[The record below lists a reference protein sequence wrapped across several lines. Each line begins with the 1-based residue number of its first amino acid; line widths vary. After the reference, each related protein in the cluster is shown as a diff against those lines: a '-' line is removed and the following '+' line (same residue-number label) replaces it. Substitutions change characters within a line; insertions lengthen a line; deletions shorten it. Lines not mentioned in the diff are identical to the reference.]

1 MAGTE
6 EFKNNPLY
14 TDITTLDYDTPAPT
28 FNYNWNKA
36 SGRWE
41 PAGDITVENL
51 NVDNLEIDFSDTNDI
66 LNRLSS
72 QASGISGSLSTLD
85 DQETHRLLS
94 GISGSLST
102 LDDQETHRLLSG
114 ISGSLS
120 TVNDQETHRL
130 LSGISGSLSQTS
142 SDQETHRLLSGISG
156 SLSTV
161 NDQETHRLLSGIS
174 GSLSQT
180 SGDQETHRLL
190 SGISGS
196 LLEISSNQ
204 SKDLISGISDQLN
217 NLDLKNTDL
226 ILSGISGEIFKGN
239 FTVISKTVHQKIEED
254 FILQENIPNEKRF
267 GNYEKPSYGVNRTAF
282 NDIFNTY
289 YNSARNSPDMPE
301 TGHPD
306 FFILNEA
313 TDPNRTFDFEDVF
326 HTDTQHALRF
336 DNKASSPYNS
346 YELQDFTNIYK
357 TGDLQSVVIFNESAF
372 PLQFHTINDPIDENA
387 NENYLY
393 LYSNSAVEISS
404 DEASRIFIKRPHT
417 ISGYTVKYILSYKQY
432 KDK

>member
-114 ISGSLS
+114 ISGYLSTLDDQETHRLLSGISGSLSTVNDQETHRLLSGISGSLS

-156 SLSTV
+156 SL
-161 NDQETHRLLSGIS
+161 
-174 GSLSQT
+174 
-180 SGDQETHRLL
+180 
-190 SGISGS
+190 
-196 LLEISSNQ
+196 LEISSNQ
-204 SKDLISGISDQLN
+204 SKDF
-217 NLDLKNTDL
+217 LDLKNTDL

-254 FILQENIPNEKRF
+254 FILQENIPDTQRF
-267 GNYEKPSYGVNRTAF
+267 GNSQEPSHASSENVFDA
-282 NDIFNTY
+282 IFNTY
-289 YNSARNSPDMPE
+289 YSSARNSPGMPE

-306 FFILNEA
+306 FFILNETA
-313 TDPNRTFDFEDVF
+313 SPDRAVNMQDVF
-326 HTDTQHALRF
+326 HTDTEYALRF
-336 DNKASSPYNS
+336 DNKISSRFNS
-346 YELQDFTNIYK
+346 YELQDFTNIYEK
-357 TGDLQSVVIFNESAF
+357 GNLQSLVIFNESAF
-372 PLQFHTINDPIDENA
+372 PLQFHTINDPVEQNA

-393 LYSNSAVEISS
+393 LYSNSAVELSS
-404 DEASRIFIKRPHT
+404 NEASRIFVKRPHT
-417 ISGYTVKYILSYKQY
+417 ISGYTVKYILSYKEY